1 MSNFRKY
8 IIFAGFLSI
17 FGAKTANAADPIQF
31 IYPVSCTYG
40 QDCWAV
46 NYVDT
51 DTAEGS
57 AKDFKCNTKTYDD
70 HKGTDFALSSI
81 TQMNKGIDVL
91 AAAEGIVERVRDGE
105 NDTLKSESELADIKN
120 NTKECGNG
128 VLISHGNGIKTIYCH
143 MRKDSI
149 VVKPQQKIKAGEKL
163 GQVGQSGMAEFPHL
177 HFGVMQEN
185 NILDPFTGAYASDG
199 CGQMKQS
206 LWHVGLPV
214 HYEPVV
220 IFDGGFR
227 AGPPDFE
234 AIKRGEEN
242 PQNLSLSSAAFVF
255 WTGFYNVEKDDQ
267 ITLAVRDPDGNSFV
281 ERKHVQDEN
290 RARQYYFAGR
300 KIGNVQLRNGTYT
313 GQATLIRQKEG
324 EETITRT
331 KEFSIIVQ

>member
-1 MSNFRKY
+1 M
-8 IIFAGFLSI
+8 
-17 FGAKTANAADPIQF
+17 
-31 IYPVSCTYG
+31 
-40 QDCWAV
+40 

-57 AKDFKCNTKTYDD
+57 AKDFKCNTKTYDG

-81 TQMNKGIDVL
+81 TQMKNGVDVL
-91 AAAEGIVERVRDGE
+91 AAAEGTVERVRDGE
-105 NDTLKSESELADIKN
+105 NDILKSESELEDIKN

-128 VLISHGNGIKTIYCH
+128 VLISHENGTKTIYCH
-143 MRKDSI
+143 MRENSVI
-149 VVKPQQKIKAGEKL
+149 VKPSQKVKAGEKL

-206 LWHVGLPV
+206 LWHIGLPIN
-214 HYEPVV
+214 YEPAV

-227 AGPPDFE
+227 ASPPDFE

-242 PQNLSLSSAAFVF
+242 PKTLSLSSAAFVF
-255 WTGFYNVEKDDQ
+255 WAGFYNVEKDDK
-267 ITLAVRDPDGNSFV
+267 ITLEVRDPDGNTFV
-281 ERKHVQDEN
+281 ERHHVQDST

-300 KIGNVQLRNGTYT
+300 KIGNVHLKNGTYT
-313 GQATLIRQKEG
+313 GRATLTRQIDN
-324 EETITRT
+324 EEPITRT
-331 KEFSIIVQ
+331 KEFSVIVE